1 MVEFQLE
8 AIPRDA
14 EGVDWEWLDGEIL
27 HMRGIIEDFEAR
39 FANHAPPYRSPG
51 WDTALL
57 QLITR
62 EDAPDLLT

>member
-1 MVEFQLE
+1 MQ
-8 AIPRDA
+8 
-14 EGVDWEWLDGEIL
+14 LDGEIL

-39 FANHAPPYRSPG
+39 FANHAPPYRPPS

-62 EDAPDLLT
+62 EDKADFRM